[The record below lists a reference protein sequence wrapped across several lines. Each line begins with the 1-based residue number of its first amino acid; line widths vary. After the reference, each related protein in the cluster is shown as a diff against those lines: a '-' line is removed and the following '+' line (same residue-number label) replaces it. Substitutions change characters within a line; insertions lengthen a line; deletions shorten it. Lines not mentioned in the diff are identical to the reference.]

1 MTAVTTGRTDEQIQR
16 NVLEELKWDPDVD
29 STEVGVSV
37 KDKVVTLT
45 GWVDSYAKRSA
56 AERAA
61 HRVRGVLAVAH
72 DIEVHPPSAAERND
86 TDVAAA
92 VTRALEQDAFVP
104 IERLDV
110 TVSKGCVT
118 LDGDVAWEYQSRA
131 AERAVRRLAGVV
143 GVTNLITVQP
153 WIAPA
158 PSELKRRI
166 EEAIVR
172 NAETDAERVNVDISD
187 AKVILTG
194 RVRSGPEREEAERV
208 AWSSPG
214 VSTVDNRIMVIP

>member
-1 MTAVTTGRTDEQIQR
+1 MTTATMERTDEQIQR
-16 NVLEELKWDPDVD
+16 EVLEELKWDARVA

-37 KDKVVTLT
+37 KEGVVTLT
-45 GWVDSYAKRSA
+45 GWVDSADKKLA

-72 DIEVHPPSAAERND
+72 DIEVYVPSAAERND

-92 VTRALEQDAFVP
+92 VTRALEEDAFVP
-104 IERLDV
+104 VERLDV
-110 TVSKGCVT
+110 TVAKGCVT
-118 LDGDVAWEYQSRA
+118 LEGDVEWEYQKRA
-131 AERAVRRLAGVV
+131 AERAVGRLDGVV
-143 GVTNLITVQP
+143 GVSNLITLQP
-153 WIAPA
+153 WIAPT

-172 NAETDAERVNVDISD
+172 SAETDAERVNVDVSED
-187 AKVILTG
+187 KVILTG
-194 RVRSGPEREEAERV
+194 RVRSGLGRQEAERV
-208 AWSSPG
+208 VWSAPG